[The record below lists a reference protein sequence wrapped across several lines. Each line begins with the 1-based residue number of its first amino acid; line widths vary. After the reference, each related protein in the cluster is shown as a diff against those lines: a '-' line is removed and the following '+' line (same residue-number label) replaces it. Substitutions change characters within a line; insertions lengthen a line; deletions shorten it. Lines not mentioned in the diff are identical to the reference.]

1 MRASFTAVLLLL
13 TPFAPAWAAEDGAS
27 RSALTP
33 YPASFAKSLGKPGEV
48 PGLEPPAERAPLM
61 HLKPGGACGA
71 SELEVCL
78 DSTGRLTVPGARR
91 FLPGLPGLK
100 PERLTVKRS
109 GVILG
114 YSF

>member
-1 MRASFTAVLLLL
+1 MRASFTALLLL
-13 TPFAPAWAAEDGAS
+13 VTPFAPAWAAEEGVS

-33 YPASFAKSLGKPGEV
+33 YPASFAKSLGKPGEIS
-48 PGLEPPAERAPLM
+48 GLESPAERAPLM

-71 SELEVCL
+71 TELEVCL
-78 DSTGRLTVPGARR
+78 DASGRLTVPGAKR
-91 FLPGLPGLK
+91 FLPGLPGLT

>member
-1 MRASFTAVLLLL
+1 MRISITVLLLL
-13 TPFAPAWAAEDGAS
+13 VASFAAPVAAQEAGA
-27 RSALTP
+27 RSSLTP
-33 YPASFAKSLGKPGEV
+33 YPASFAKSLSKPGDL
-48 PGLEPPAERAPLM
+48 PGLEIPVERAPLM

-78 DSTGRLTVPGARR
+78 DANGRLTIPGAKRYM
-91 FLPGLPGLK
+91 PDLPGLK